1 MEESRGTGWRGDGT
15 MRTRL
20 WEAKWQDFQNSKWL
34 QESARSL
41 VPVAPLFVP
50 FPQNAIRPRAPE
62 EREDEGMW
70 P

>member
-1 MEESRGTGWRGDGT
+1 

-41 VPVAPLFVP
+41 VPVAPFNLFVP
-50 FPQNAIRPRAPE
+50 FSPKHHQTKGPRGAG
-62 EREDEGMW
+62 R
-70 P
+70 